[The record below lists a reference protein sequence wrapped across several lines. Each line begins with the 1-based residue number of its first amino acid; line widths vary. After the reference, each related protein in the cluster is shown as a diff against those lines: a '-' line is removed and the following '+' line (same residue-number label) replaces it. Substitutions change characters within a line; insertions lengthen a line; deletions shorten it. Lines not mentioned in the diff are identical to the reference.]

1 MSIRPVQKSILDNK
15 TRSSQ
20 RITRN
25 SQIPISCQ
33 DIVESFRPSKKAKKR
48 NNSLQFDIYTDIDI
62 EIESLDTRESFI
74 PKVLPKTP
82 RITVE
87 IPRRQPF

>member
-1 MSIRPVQKSILDNK
+1 MSFLPAQKPISYSK

-20 RITRN
+20 RIFRN
-25 SQIPISCQ
+25 SQIPIPCE
-33 DIVESFRPSKKAKKR
+33 DIVESLRPSKKAKKR
-48 NNSLQFDIYTDIDI
+48 HNSLEFDIYTDLDI
-62 EIESLDTRESFI
+62 EIEALDTRESSI

-87 IPRRQPF
+87 IPRR